1 MRYFATLFF
10 ALAASG
16 FAVHALARLSG
27 ADPTHPPAWQ
37 LASATGILHVAGIL
51 ALIPL
56 LRIHDS
62 GWRDGFGLGTGGW
75 PRTGIVALVLTLP
88 AFAVVWGVHQSV
100 SFVLDALGHPPDP
113 QVAVDAV
120 RTASN
125 AWERGLLFLFAVG
138 TAPVFEEFVFR
149 GILWPMLRDRG
160 FRVAGC
166 LMASFVFALIHFNL
180 AAFVPLWLLG
190 IFWTWLYERTGD
202 LAAPMLS
209 HTLFN
214 ATNFIWIL
222 ALDPTTANAAPP

>member
-16 FAVHALARLSG
+16 FAVHALARVSG
-27 ADPTHPPAWQ
+27 ADPAHPPAWQ
-37 LASATGILHVAGIL
+37 LASATGILHLAGIL

-56 LRIHDS
+56 LRTHGS
-62 GWRDGFGLGTGGW
+62 GWRDGFGLGTASW
-75 PRTGIVALVLTLP
+75 PRTGFIALGLTVPSL
-88 AFAVVWGVHQSV
+88 AAAWGVHQGISV
-100 SFVLDALGHPPDP
+100 LLDALGHPPDS

-120 RTASN
+120 RTASRV
-125 AWERGLLFLFAVG
+125 WERGLLFVFAVG
-138 TAPVFEEFVFR
+138 TAPVFEEIVFR

-166 LMASFVFALIHFNL
+166 LVASFLFALIHFNL

-190 IFWTWLYERTGD
+190 IFWTWLYEKTGD
-202 LAAPMLS
+202 LVAPMLS
-209 HTLFN
+209 HGLFN

-222 ALDPTTANAAPP
+222 ALAPDSPAPP